1 MSSNRSSRL
10 RACCTVHSRVGFAVA
25 LPSRSLLAK
34 AQVSHS
40 IEYSSVQGHVQVQLP
55 GHRAGSISRPWAC
68 QEILADV
75 YLWTSNKG
83 EVI

>member
-1 MSSNRSSRL
+1 MSSNRLSRL

-40 IEYSSVQGHVQVQLP
+40 IEYSSVQGHVQVQLSGPSRRINQPPLGLP
-55 GHRAGSISRPWAC
+55 GNTR
-68 QEILADV
+68 
-75 YLWTSNKG
+75 
-83 EVI
+83 